1 MKLNQTEQFIVWGIT
16 GNLTDAKLEDT
27 LEGSINA
34 FKNAGILTEKGE
46 RLFNEVLEYERENAM
61 SIMTLLSNDMAPTRA
76 YKLYD
81 VIDDNFLGADE
92 DVELSIHEV
101 ALVVLLTAQL
111 NHTKTLQE
119 LGETIENTSSAPY
132 KTDVLAL
139 YDDVRDNEFSTHRS
153 LYLNLDTVLEEMG
166 YIDRNQ

>member
-16 GNLTDAKLEDT
+16 GNLTDEKLEDT

-34 FKNAGILTEKGE
+34 FEHATMLTEKGE

-61 SIMTLLSNDMAPTRA
+61 SIMNLLTDKVPTRA

-81 VIDDNFLGADE
+81 VIDDNLLGADE

-101 ALVVLLTAQL
+101 ALVLLLTAQL
-111 NHTKTLQE
+111 NHLGTLQA
-119 LGETIENTSSAPY
+119 LSQTIENTTNTPY
-132 KTDVLAL
+132 KVDLFAL
-139 YDDVRDNEFSTHRS
+139 YDEVRDNEFATHRL
-153 LYLNLDTVLEEMG
+153 LYAKLRNVLVEMG
-166 YIDRNQ
+166 YIHEH